1 MLVGM
6 THAFSLVLALSACG
20 VGAPEETG
28 DLPVTDTLFTVTLDT
43 DLDTYRAGETVTA
56 TLRVIYHGNSPVRL
70 VFSSS
75 QRFDFRLLDE
85 RDAEVW
91 AWSRG
96 RAFAQM
102 IGEMEMDPA
111 HRELLYVERFG
122 APETPGRYRLLGE
135 VTAMSARLAAVK
147 TIVVSR

>member
-1 MLVGM
+1 VG
-6 THAFSLVLALSACG
+6 
-20 VGAPEETG
+20 P
-28 DLPVTDTLFTVTLDT
+28 FTVTLDT
-43 DLDTYRAGETVTA
+43 DLDTYRPGETVTA
-56 TLRVIYHGNSPVRL
+56 TLRVLYEGDAPVRL

-85 RDAEVW
+85 RDTEVW

-102 IGEMEMDPA
+102 LGEMEMDPA
-111 HRELLYVERFG
+111 HRELLYVERFA
-122 APETPGRYRLLGE
+122 APASPGRYRLVGE
-135 VTAMSARLAAVK
+135 VTAMSVRLAAVK